1 MVLKDLLRH
10 IILNYSTY
18 HLSVQLS
25 REIKK
30 PSKLSGRREVGII

>member
-1 MVLKDLLRH
+1 MVLDLLGH

-30 PSKLSGRREVGII
+30 TFQVIGEEGS